1 MWKLRFQGAKKI
13 EEVQEFFLRIYPH
26 TQLGGAK
33 RVVSVYYRGELAAAG
48 YPDGELSANS
58 SSGGESDND
67 SVDSVSDESTGSNSD
82 DEAGRETENPS
93 PSDPVSAIGLAVSQ
107 PIVQGRRGK
116 TTAASV
122 ADTATPAVS
131 SSVRKAVSLSALGAA
146 AAVKAAEAAAEPV
159 AVDATE
165 RRSTRKRGAASQA
178 EETLSTASAPV
189 AHAPSRSRHAAAAEP
204 ASTAVPAPAEAVKR
218 RRR

>member
-58 SSGGESDND
+58 SSGESDDD

-116 TTAASV
+116 TTAASA

-159 AVDATE
+159 AVDAAE

-189 AHAPSRSRHAAAAEP
+189 THAPSRSRHAAAAEP

>member
-131 SSVRKAVSLSALGAA
+131 SSVEGGESQCTRSRCCSEGGGGSSRA
-146 AAVKAAEAAAEPV
+146 
-159 AVDATE
+159 
-165 RRSTRKRGAASQA
+165 RRGGRYR
-178 EETLSTASAPV
+178 APV
-189 AHAPSRSRHAAAAEP
+189 HPQAWCGISGGGDPVHRLRPGRTRPLPVPSRSG
-204 ASTAVPAPAEAVKR
+204 S
-218 RRR
+218 